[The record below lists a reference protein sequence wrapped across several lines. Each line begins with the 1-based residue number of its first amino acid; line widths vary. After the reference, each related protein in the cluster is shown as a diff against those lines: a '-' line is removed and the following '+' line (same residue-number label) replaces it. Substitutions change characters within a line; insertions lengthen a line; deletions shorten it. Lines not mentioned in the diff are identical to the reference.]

1 MKQLQMNSENRT
13 QWEYGI
19 RSDEKGVWLC
29 PILESSHGGK
39 DTKIVLKEGQSQ
51 WQKIFFF

>member
-29 PILESSHGGK
+29 PILESSRGGK
-39 DTKIVLKEGQSQ
+39 DTKILK
-51 WQKIFFF
+51 